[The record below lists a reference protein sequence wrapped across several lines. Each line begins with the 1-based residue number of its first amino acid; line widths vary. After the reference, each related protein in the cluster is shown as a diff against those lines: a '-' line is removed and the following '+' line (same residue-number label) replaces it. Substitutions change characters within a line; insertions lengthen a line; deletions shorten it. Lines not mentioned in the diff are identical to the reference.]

1 MPLYSHLCSVE
12 KQYRPVLTR
21 SRARTLRER
30 ERETAQCKSD
40 VVSFSVEMGHG
51 TSRRYR

>member
-1 MPLYSHLCSVE
+1 MLLYSHLCSVE

-30 ERETAQCKSD
+30 ERQLRD
-40 VVSFSVEMGHG
+40 IVSFSVEMGHG